1 MIFEKSSWI
10 WRTEV
15 APADDYAEFFDTFI
29 FGGGSAKVRISAD
42 SDYVLTVNG
51 KFAASSQYGDFDHYK
66 IYDEVDVTPYLT
78 DGENTLLITAHHY
91 GIDSSRHRKS
101 AAGIIYEV
109 ISEGDILLSSRAGV
123 KSRRAPGYVSERG
136 KLITGQ
142 LGLGF
147 AYDNTDRGKEYS
159 PAVSVDKNCTFFP
172 RPIPKGKLD
181 TPTAMKVIKTDGNRI
196 LVDLGEEFVGYPML
210 DLDAASVTDIN
221 VSWGEHV
228 KDGWVRRRIGNRD
241 FSFDYRAKVGNNAFT
256 CRMLRIAARYMEIN
270 SSEPITLNYL
280 GIIPELYGEDELPV
294 NIKGETEEKIYAISM
309 RTLRLSMMEHYVD
322 SPWREQSLYAF
333 DSRNQMLFGYYSL
346 KNKNKDYARAALRL
360 LGEDRRDDGLLFIT
374 APCGT
379 GLAIPSF
386 SLYYIME
393 MKEYIEHTGDIS
405 LAHMMYQKMRAI
417 LEEFTPRE
425 DGLVYTFPGK
435 LMWNFYDWS
444 PYSVGTLDYEEEP
457 HPDLCLNALTVMALD
472 NFAYIC
478 RAINEEFPFGD
489 RAERLR
495 IAAREKFGTG
505 TGVYAM
511 MEGEETATVL
521 GNSLAVLSGIA
532 TFGDWRTI
540 AEAIT
545 EGGLPEPSLSMKIFE
560 YDALLL
566 TDTEKY
572 APFCLEEVKKNYGAM
587 VDEGSTTVWETVKGD
602 ADFGNA
608 GSLCHGWSAIP
619 VYLYHKLG
627 IAEVKEEI

>member
-1 MIFEKSSWI
+1 MVFEKSSWI

-42 SDYVLTVNG
+42 SDYILTVNG
-51 KFAASSQYGDFDHYK
+51 RYAASSQYGDFEHYK
-66 IYDEVDVTPYLT
+66 IYDEVDITPYLT
-78 DGENTLLITAHHY
+78 VGENALLITAHHY
-91 GIDSSRHRKS
+91 GIDSSRHRK
-101 AAGIIYEV
+101 ADAGLIYEV
-109 ISEGDILLSSRAGV
+109 VSGEEILLASRPGV
-123 KSRRAPGYVSERG
+123 KSRRALGYVSERG
-136 KLITGQ
+136 KIITGQ

-147 AYDNTDRGKEYS
+147 AFDNTDVGGEYA
-159 PAVSVDKNCTFFP
+159 PAVPTGKSCTFFP
-172 RPIPKGKLD
+172 RPIPKGKLEA
-181 TPTAMKVIKTDGNRI
+181 PVEMKVIKTEGNRI
-196 LVDLGEEFVGYPML
+196 LVDLGEEFVGYPVL
-210 DLDAASVTDIN
+210 DVDAESVTDIN
-221 VSWGEHV
+221 VSWGEHI
-228 KDGWVRRRIGNRD
+228 KDGWVRRIIGRRD
-241 FSFDYRAKVGNNAFT
+241 FSFDYKARVGKNTFT
-256 CRMLRIAARYMEIN
+256 CRMLRIAARYMEITAGA
-270 SSEPITLNYL
+270 PITLNYL

-294 NIKGETEEKIYAISM
+294 TVTGELEEKIYKASM

-346 KNKNKDYARAALRL
+346 KNKNKDYARACLRL
-360 LGEDRRDDGLLFIT
+360 LGEDRREDGLLSIT

-386 SLYYIME
+386 SLYYVME

-405 LAHMMYQKMRAI
+405 LARAMYDKMCGI
-417 LEEFTPRE
+417 LREFEPRE
-425 DGLVYTFPGK
+425 DGLVYTFRGK

-444 PYSVGTLDYEEEP
+444 PYSVGTLDYEEVP

-511 MEGEETATVL
+511 TDGEETATVL
-521 GNSLAVLSGIA
+521 GNALAILSGIA
-532 TFGDWRTI
+532 GEGERQTI
-540 AEAIT
+540 ADAIT
-545 EGGLPEPSLSMKIFE
+545 GGKMAEPSLSMKIFE

-566 TDTEKY
+566 TDKEKY
-572 APFCLEEVKKNYGAM
+572 APFCLAEVKKNYGAM
-587 VDEGSTTVWETVKGD
+587 IGEGSTTVWETAKGE
-602 ADFGNA
+602 ADFDNA

-619 VYLYHKLG
+619 VYLYHTLG
-627 IAEVKEEI
+627 IAEIKE